1 MADGNAGASLTNPT
15 LTNNDLSMAQ
25 SDLNNFES
33 SLEEMLAHELET
45 MEEDGGLGAAVENG
59 FQYND
64 LESQR
69 FTEFLEQMPEH
80 MWGMEFV
87 N

>member
-1 MADGNAGASLTNPT
+1 
-15 LTNNDLSMAQ
+15 
-25 SDLNNFES
+25 
-33 SLEEMLAHELET
+33 MLARELQN
-45 MEEDGGLGAAVENG
+45 MEQDGGLAVATESG

-80 MWGMEFV
+80 M
-87 N
+87 